1 MLKNEDI
8 SLGQK
13 RFHEQKGKEK
23 FGKASQTGLSTPNS
37 YLLIILFKYFIKIY
51 IEDNSF
57 NLGFY

>member
-23 FGKASQTGLSTPNS
+23 FGKASQTGLVGRVDRDCFFFRIPMELGEVF
-37 YLLIILFKYFIKIY
+37 Y
-51 IEDNSF
+51 SF
-57 NLGFY
+57 MG